1 MRNCRRRLQSVA
13 PEAEAVGLSNGA
25 QRNLSV
31 RCSGL
36 LGLGMQLTE
45 GGSARAD
52 GEAHIP
58 GGSSPLTSASI
69 TGTYRFID
77 GLAWEVAV
85 LTADRVVRWKPE
97 CGCQGRV

>member
-45 GGSARAD
+45 GGSVRVD
-52 GEAHIP
+52 
-58 GGSSPLTSASI
+58 GGSSQLTSASI
-69 TGTYRFID
+69 TGTYRYID

-85 LTADRVVRWKPE
+85 HSADRVVRWKPG
-97 CGCQGRV
+97 CGCQGQVQLSEG